1 MDYDKIDWD
10 ESMGVYDDREAEDRW
25 FDEDASEPEG

>member
-10 ESMGVYDDREAEDRW
+10 ESLSIYDDREAEDRW
-25 FDEDASEPEG
+25 FDEDEDD

>member
-10 ESMGVYDDREAEDRW
+10 ESLGVYDDREAEDRW
-25 FDEDASEPEG
+25 FDEDE

>member
-10 ESMGVYDDREAEDRW
+10 ESLGVYDDREAEDRW
-25 FDEDASEPEG
+25 FDEEEG

>member
-10 ESMGVYDDREAEDRW
+10 ESLGVYDDREAEDRW
-25 FDEDASEPEG
+25 FDEDEEK

>member
-10 ESMGVYDDREAEDRW
+10 ESLGVYDDREAEDRW
-25 FDEDASEPEG
+25 FDEDENVE